1 MNTPHKNQKHFAG
14 GIDNGFGNY
23 KLLIEGHELV
33 VIPSYLTEEKMEA
46 VPGRVRLGDH
56 EYTVGDSARRCG
68 KYFTRNVDDA
78 SSKLQYAL
86 PMLLGALAHLPHRKE
101 WYLHLAASIHDSDNL
116 GQGLIETLSGEYE
129 CILSGMPSRVL
140 VDVVKVVPEGMGS
153 LVDMSIPKKLTL
165 VDFGN
170 GTTLLS
176 RYNNGK
182 REMHEPVHF
191 GVENL
196 IELIAKEMK
205 GSNNGLPGESH
216 LIRIGLESG
225 KLNYGRSQ
233 TFKPIY
239 KKCLTD
245 WFDKYLKK
253 TLKKAKD
260 AYEQGDEVWCIG
272 GGCLLPGF
280 ADNLRKAGFK
290 VHESPI
296 DANVKGLM
304 SIAKKS
310 MRVRA

>member
-1 MNTPHKNQKHFAG
+1 MNMPHKNQKHFAG

-23 KLLIEGHELV
+23 KLLIEGHKLV
-33 VIPSYLTEEKMEA
+33 VIPSYLTEEKMES
-46 VPGRVRLGDH
+46 VPGRVVLNNH

-101 WYLHLAASIHDSDNL
+101 WYLHLAASIHDSDSL
-116 GQGLIETLSGEYE
+116 GESLIKTLSGEHD
-129 CILSGMPSRVL
+129 CILAGMPTKVV
-140 VDVVKVVPEGMGS
+140 VDVVKVIPEGMGS
-153 LVDMSIPKKLTL
+153 LVDRQIPTKLTL
-165 VDFGN
+165 LDFGN

-176 RYNNGK
+176 RYSQGK
-182 REMHEPVHF
+182 RELHEPVHF

-196 IELIAKEMK
+196 VDLIAREMK
-205 GSNNGLPGESH
+205 SSNDGLPGENH
-216 LIRIGLESG
+216 LIRSGLESG

-233 TFKPIY
+233 SFKAIY
-239 KKCLTD
+239 KKCLLE
-245 WFDKYLKK
+245 WSDKYLKK
-253 TLKKAKD
+253 TIKKAKD

-280 ADNLRKAGFK
+280 RENLTKIGFK
-290 VHESPI
+290 VHEFPVE
-296 DANVKGLM
+296 ANVTGLM

-310 MRVRA
+310 MRVRV